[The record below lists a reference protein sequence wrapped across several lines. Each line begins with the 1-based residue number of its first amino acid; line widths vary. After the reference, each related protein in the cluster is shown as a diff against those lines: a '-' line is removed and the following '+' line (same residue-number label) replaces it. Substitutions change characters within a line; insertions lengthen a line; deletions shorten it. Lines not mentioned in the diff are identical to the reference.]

1 MIDWK
6 ALVQA
11 DRKNVMKNYETILPG
26 IYIRSEHFEME
37 QEEIWETKSKRH
49 RHAKLK
55 RNKRKGPRRTVIT
68 NN

>member
-1 MIDWK
+1 
-6 ALVQA
+6 
-11 DRKNVMKNYETILPG
+11 MKNYETILPG